1 MTRDRLDLLRRLYR
15 HAKATGFGQDSEAS
29 RREFEDLFS
38 TLAASLKREN
48 AVGSGSTGELILHTD
63 GGSRGNPGPAGAG
76 GVLLDAEGGRV
87 EDFALPL
94 GVATNNEAEYHALIE
109 GLKRAKA
116 RRPSRLVVRADS
128 LLVIQQM
135 RGAWR
140 IKDRKLVKLHL
151 EARRHLPSCPVV
163 FEHVPREKNVE
174 ADRLANLAMDQQAGS
189 EGSESA

>member
-1 MTRDRLDLLRRLYR
+1 MTQDRLDLLRRLYR
-15 HAKATGFGQDSEAS
+15 HAKTTGFGQDSPER
-29 RREFEDLFS
+29 RREFDDLFAA
-38 TLAASLKREN
+38 LAAALKGEE
-48 AVGSGSTGELILHTD
+48 AGGAGPAGELILHTD

-76 GVLLDAEGGRV
+76 GLLLDAKGSRV

-116 RRPSRLVVRADS
+116 RRPSRLIVRADS

-151 EARRHLPSCPVV
+151 EARRHLPACPVV
-163 FEHVPREKNVE
+163 FEHVRREQNVE
-174 ADRLANLAMDQQAGS
+174 ADRLANLAMDQQAQ
-189 EGSESA
+189 E

>member
-1 MTRDRLDLLRRLYR
+1 MTQDRLDLLRRLYR
-15 HAKATGFGQDSEAS
+15 HAKTTGFGQDSPES
-29 RREFEDLFS
+29 RREFDDLFS
-38 TLAASLKREN
+38 ALAARLKGEE
-48 AVGSGSTGELILHTD
+48 AGGAGHSGELVLHTD

-76 GVLLDAEGGRV
+76 GLLLDANGGRV

-151 EARRHLPSCPVV
+151 EARRHLPACPVV
-163 FEHVPREKNVE
+163 FEHVRREQNAE
-174 ADRLANLAMDQQAGS
+174 ADRLANLAMDQQAQ
-189 EGSESA
+189 E